1 MYNTLCSLN
10 TKPIAKD
17 VPLLYYMVIFKRSR
31 TPSKYVYYAL
41 HLYFSGLSLRK
52 ASQLLSPFIKRN
64 HVFIWNWIQQYRPEK
79 IFQKKR
85 IRVSEFIIDETLV
98 KAGNEYVWLW
108 IAIEPLDRRIFGI
121 RISIERN
128 MLIAEQF
135 LQNLI
140 RKYGKHRISTDG
152 GIWYPQACKFLKIKH
167 HLHSSYEKS
176 IIERTIQ
183 YIIKDRTESFD
194 DYFPCTK
201 EKCKLKHIMNW
212 FNMFVNMHNKEIEK
226 RL

>member
-1 MYNTLCSLN
+1 
-10 TKPIAKD
+10 
-17 VPLLYYMVIFKRSR
+17 MVIFERSR

-41 HLYFSGLSLRK
+41 HLYFSGISLRK
-52 ASQLLSPFIKRN
+52 TSQNLAPFIKRN
-64 HVFIWNWIQQYRPEK
+64 HVSICNWIQRYRPEK
-79 IFQKKR
+79 IFQKKS

-108 IAIEPLDRRIFGI
+108 IAIEPLDRRILGI
-121 RISIERN
+121 HISIERN

-152 GIWYPQACKFLKIKH
+152 GTWYPQACKFLKIKHH

-183 YIIKDRTESFD
+183 YIKDRTESFD

>member
-1 MYNTLCSLN
+1 
-10 TKPIAKD
+10 
-17 VPLLYYMVIFKRSR
+17 
-31 TPSKYVYYAL
+31 
-41 HLYFSGLSLRK
+41 
-52 ASQLLSPFIKRN
+52 
-64 HVFIWNWIQQYRPEK
+64 
-79 IFQKKR
+79 
-85 IRVSEFIIDETLV
+85 
-98 KAGNEYVWLW
+98 
-108 IAIEPLDRRIFGI
+108 
-121 RISIERN
+121 

-152 GIWYPQACKFLKIKH
+152 SGTWYQPQACKFLKIKH
-167 HLHSSYEKS
+167 LHLHFSYEKS

-183 YIIKDRTESFD
+183 YIKDRTESFD
-194 DYFPCTK
+194 DSYFPCTK

>member
-1 MYNTLCSLN
+1 
-10 TKPIAKD
+10 
-17 VPLLYYMVIFKRSR
+17 MVIFERSR

-41 HLYFSGLSLRK
+41 HLYFSGLSLRET
-52 ASQLLSPFIKRN
+52 SQNLAPFIKRN
-64 HVFIWNWIQQYRPEK
+64 HVSICNWIQRYRPEK
-79 IFQKKR
+79 IFQNKS

-108 IAIEPLDRRIFGI
+108 IAIELLDRRILGI
-121 RISIERN
+121 RISIEIN

-152 GIWYPQACKFLKIKH
+152 GTWYPQACKFLKIKH

-183 YIIKDRTESFD
+183 YIKDRTESFD
-194 DYFPCTK
+194 DYFPFIK
-201 EKCKLKHIMNW
+201 EKCKLKHIINW